1 MYSPLFAMALN
12 LSPLAIAVIV
22 VATVLVLGANV
33 FFGIQQRQEQL
44 NDQAKK

>member
-1 MYSPLFAMALN
+1 MPSPLFAMALD
-12 LSPLAIAVIV
+12 LSPLAIGVIV
-22 VATVLVLGANV
+22 VATALVLGANV